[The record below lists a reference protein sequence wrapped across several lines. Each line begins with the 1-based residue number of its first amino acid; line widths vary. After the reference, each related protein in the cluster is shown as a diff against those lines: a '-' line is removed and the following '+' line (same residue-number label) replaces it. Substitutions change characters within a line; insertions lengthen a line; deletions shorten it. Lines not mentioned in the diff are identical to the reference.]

1 MIVTNPNLS
10 ADELRLLKDGVA
22 FITILIAGADGLI
35 EDEELQRAEKIAK
48 IRSYNLPPLLSDFY
62 KAVGI
67 DFHDRLVGL
76 IAELPRD
83 VKTRTEVL
91 TERLKSLNPVMAK
104 LDQREGAELY
114 RSYVSFADH
123 VAKASGGFLGFFSVG
138 FDESHFVGLPM
149 LTPIYISE
157 D

>member
-1 MIVTNPNLS
+1 MIVNNPKLS
-10 ADELRLLKDGVA
+10 ADELTSLKDGVA
-22 FITILIAGADGLI
+22 MITILIAGADGLI

-48 IRSYNLPPLLSDFY
+48 IRSYNLPPLLGEFY

-67 DFHDRLVGL
+67 DFHDRLMAL

-83 VKTRTEVL
+83 VESRTEVL
-91 TERLKSLNPVMAK
+91 TERLKALNPILAK
-104 LDQREGAELY
+104 LENREGAELY

-138 FDESHFVGLPM
+138 YNESHFVGLPM

-157 D
+157 